1 MITEMLR
8 GAHEDVKKY
17 YYDATLQGLDWDAR
31 YRQYTAQV
39 GKARNLGEGFRIVA
53 AFLGGLK
60 DSHTYFWPPERAN
73 RYETGYRMA
82 LVGDD
87 CFITQI
93 RPGTDAA
100 SKLHIGDQVVT
111 FDGFNVNR
119 DDFHDLR
126 YYFTVLAPQ
135 ASGQFNLPIAVRRRA
150 ADGGELRCQ
159 TQQET
164 DFGLDQYR
172 GLQRF
177 GAPRRK

>member
-60 DSHTYFWPPERAN
+60 DSHTYFSLRSAP
-73 RYETGYRMA
+73 TGTKPDIAWRWWEIH
-82 LVGDD
+82 

-93 RPGTDAA
+93 RPNTDAA
-100 SKLHIGDQVVT
+100 SKLHIGDQVVYI
-111 FDGFNVNR
+111 DGFNVNR

-135 ASGQFNLPIAVRRRA
+135 ASGQFNFDRRQAKSGRW
-150 ADGGELRCQ
+150 R
-159 TQQET
+159 
-164 DFGLDQYR
+164 
-172 GLQRF
+172 
-177 GAPRRK
+177 